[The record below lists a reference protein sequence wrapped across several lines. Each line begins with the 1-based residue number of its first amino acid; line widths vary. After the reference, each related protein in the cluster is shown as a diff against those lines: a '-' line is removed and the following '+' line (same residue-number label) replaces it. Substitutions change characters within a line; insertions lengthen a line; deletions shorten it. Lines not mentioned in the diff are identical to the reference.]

1 MKICLIKNMQGAL
14 IPASEED
21 ADALKKYKVG
31 ATINAEVKQMR
42 NGAFFR
48 KWFKLAKVAYD
59 LWVELS
65 KMPEYKGVEIQ
76 PNFKKFRKD
85 LTIMAGY
92 SNIMV
97 NINLEMRA
105 EAQSLAWG
113 SMSED
118 DFERL
123 YNATINAVLSK
134 VLSGKGVTEARLRE
148 MCDAVLDFA

>member
-1 MKICLIKNMQGAL
+1 MQGAL

-48 KWFKLAKVAYD
+48 KWFKLATIAYG

-65 KMPEYKGVEIQ
+65 KMPLFQGIEVQ
-76 PNFKKFRKD
+76 PNFQKFRKD

-92 SNIMV
+92 SHVVVSIKLNC
-97 NINLEMRA
+97 NLETRI

-113 SMSED
+113 SMSDD

-134 VLSGKGVTEARLRE
+134 VLNGKGVTEKRLRE

>member
-1 MKICLIKNMQGAL
+1 MKICLIKNMQGVL
-14 IPASEED
+14 IPSSEED
-21 ADALKKYKVG
+21 ADALKKYRVG
-31 ATINAEVKQMR
+31 ATIAAEIKQMR

-65 KMPEYKGVEIQ
+65 KMPEYNGVKIQ

-92 SNIMV
+92 SNVVV
-97 NINLEMRA
+97 NIRLEVRA

-113 SMSED
+113 SMNEG
-118 DFERL
+118 DFETL
-123 YNATINAVLSK
+123 YNNTINAVLSK
-134 VLSGKGVTEARLRE
+134 VLNGKGVTEARLRE
-148 MCDAVLDFA
+148 MCDSVLDFA